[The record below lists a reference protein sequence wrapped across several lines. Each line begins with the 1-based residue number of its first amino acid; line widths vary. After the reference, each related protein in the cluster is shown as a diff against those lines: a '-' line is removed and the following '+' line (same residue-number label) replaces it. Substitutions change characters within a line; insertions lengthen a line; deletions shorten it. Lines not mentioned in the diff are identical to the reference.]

1 MEFGILGPLV
11 VSRDGRK
18 VEVGA
23 TKPRAV
29 LALLVLRHEQV
40 VSTETLVEEIWG
52 DHPPVTATKVIHG
65 YVYQLRKA
73 LGDGLLQTE
82 HGGYRLRVAADDVD
96 AVRFESLIRRG
107 RVAVDTGDPRYAT
120 AMIREALALWRGP
133 PLTEF
138 GSYDFAADER
148 DRLRELR
155 LEALEC
161 RIEADLALGNLSAAV
176 LELRAL
182 VIEHPF
188 RETLRGQLMLALY
201 RAGRQADALAAYRDT
216 RTLLIEELGI
226 EPGEDLQLLHAEI
239 LAHDQALGL
248 PAPTRAAVAV
258 TGRPPAAPR
267 GHPAS
272 RTEPAPVAR
281 LGRSPDRHR
290 SPIRASRAGVIGL
303 AAAVVAASA
312 VAVVLRP
319 VGTAADFLGSA
330 PTVTSPGVA
339 FVDHDGI
346 VGRQVTLPGPPTAIA
361 VDGHGVWVVVPADD
375 TLVRIDAASGT
386 VVGKI
391 PVGRNP
397 SDVMVGGGAVWVANH
412 ADGTVSRVSPATDGV
427 VETITV
433 GTGPMALA
441 EGDGSIWVT
450 NGDDRTLTRVD
461 ERSGRVVAT
470 IDTDATGRGVAVDGG
485 TVWVTDEATGRVIGV
500 DAVTD
505 AVVAAVQVGN
515 GPTGITAA
523 TGVLWVVN
531 ALDGTVSR
539 LDVATS
545 AVNATVQ
552 VPGGPAAIS
561 AGDGVVWVGAEFGSQ
576 LVRIDAASAEVT
588 GTSSLGGGLLEG
600 VAASGSGAWVGVQAS
615 GAGHHGGRLVVE
627 GAADSIDPSVGDMP
641 PATEQLAYDALTTVR
656 HASGA
661 VGTEIMPDLASSLP
675 APTGDGTSYT
685 FHLRPQ
691 IRYSDGR
698 QLQAADLRRGLQ
710 RLLQLDA
717 KDAPAFAHLAGA
729 TACLG
734 QPICSLPGIEVTDPL
749 TITFRLS
756 SADPRF
762 LEELSLVVP
771 IPDTLPIDDV
781 GTAPVPGTGP
791 YSIQTFVPGRVLTFE
806 RNRFFQVWS
815 PAARP
820 DGYPDEIVYRNDGDD
835 DVAVEQVA
843 SGRADVAELVG
854 NPAAAGQFAIEHP
867 AQVYYADQQATVFVF
882 LNVRTPPFDDVR
894 VRRAFNY
901 AVDRRQVADLYG
913 AALARPT
920 CQIVAPSTTGYRP
933 YCPYTVDPDAGGS
946 WRGPDL
952 ATAQALVDA
961 SGSKGQDVQVWTF
974 PDFAAEA
981 TAVTDVLTELGYHAT
996 VREITDTTGYFESL
1010 ERDPE
1015 VQAGMFGWFDSPL
1028 AVDMLSAL
1036 TCDFDPNPAN
1046 FCDPQLDAGIHQLAE
1061 IEPSDPAAAGDLAA
1075 DLDRKITDQAPWVP
1089 LFTPQT
1095 VTVTSAR
1102 VGNVQAAA
1110 GLVLLDQL
1118 WVQ

>member
-11 VSRDGRK
+11 VSRDGRD

-23 TKPRAV
+23 TKPRAL
-29 LALLVLRHEQV
+29 LALLVLRREQV
-40 VSTETLVEEIWG
+40 VTTETLVDEIWG
-52 DHPPVTATKVIHG
+52 DHPPNTATKVVHG
-65 YVYQLRKA
+65 YVSQLRKA
-73 LGDGLLQTE
+73 LGDGLLETE
-82 HGGYRLRVAADDVD
+82 RGGYRLRVTADEVDVG
-96 AVRFESLIRRG
+96 RFESLIRRG
-107 RVAVDTGDPRYAT
+107 RAALDTGDPRYAT
-120 AMIREALALWRGP
+120 AMIREALELWRGP
-133 PLTEF
+133 PLAEF
-138 GSYDFAADER
+138 GSYNFAAAER
-148 DRLRELR
+148 DRLLELR
-155 LEALEC
+155 LVALAC
-161 RIEADLALGNLSAAV
+161 RVDADLALGSHATAV
-176 LELRAL
+176 PELQAL

-201 RAGRQADALAAYRDT
+201 RAGRQADALAAYRDA

-239 LAHDQALGL
+239 LAHDPALGL

-258 TGRPPAAPR
+258 TGPPRAAR
-267 GHPAS
+267 RDHPAS
-272 RTEPAPVAR
+272 RTEPAPGAR
-281 LGRSPDRHR
+281 PRRSPKRR
-290 SPIRASRAGVIGL
+290 RPPIRVSRARVIGL
-303 AAAVVAASA
+303 AATVIAASA
-312 VAVVLRP
+312 VAVVLHR
-319 VGTAADFLGSA
+319 VGTAADAEGTP
-330 PTVTSPGVA
+330 PTVTSPAVA
-339 FVDHDGI
+339 FVDRDGT
-346 VGRQVTLPGPPTAIA
+346 VGRQVTLPGAPTAIA
-361 VDGHGVWVVVPADD
+361 VDGDAVWVVDPAAD

-386 VVGKI
+386 VVGRI

-397 SDVMVGGGAVWVANH
+397 SDVTVGGDTVWVANH
-412 ADGTVSRVSPATDGV
+412 ADGTVTRVSPETDGV

-433 GTGPMALA
+433 GAGPAALA
-441 EGDGSIWVT
+441 EGNGSIWVT
-450 NGDDRTLTRVD
+450 NGGDRTLTRVD

-470 IDTDATGRGVAVDGG
+470 IDTDASGRGVAVDGG
-485 TVWVTDEATGRVIGV
+485 SVWVTDEATGRVIGV
-500 DAVTD
+500 DAATD
-505 AVVAAVQVGN
+505 AVVAAVHVGN
-515 GPTGITAA
+515 GPTSIAAA

-561 AGDGVVWVGAEFGSQ
+561 AGDGVVWVSAEFGSQ

-588 GTSSLGGGLLEG
+588 GTASLGGALPEA

-615 GAGHHGGRLVVE
+615 GAGHRGGRLVVE
-627 GAADSIDPSVGDMP
+627 GAAYSIDPSVGDMS
-641 PATEQLAYDALTTVR
+641 PATQELAYDALTTLR
-656 HASGA
+656 HAGGA
-661 VGTEIMPDLASSLP
+661 AETEIMPDLASSLP
-675 APTGDGTSYT
+675 APTLHGTSYT

-698 QLQAADLRRGLQ
+698 HLQAADLRRGLQ

-729 TACLG
+729 TACAR
-734 QPICSLPGIEVTDPL
+734 QPICSLPEVQVTDPL

-771 IPDTLPIDDV
+771 IPDTLPTDDV
-781 GTAPVPGTGP
+781 GTAPVPATGP
-791 YSIQTFVPGRVLTFE
+791 YAIQTFVPGRVLTFE
-806 RNRFFQVWS
+806 RNRFFHVWS
-815 PAARP
+815 SAARP

-835 DVAVEQVA
+835 DDAVEQVA
-843 SGRADVAELVG
+843 SGQADAAELVG

-867 AQVYYADQQATVFVF
+867 AQVHHADQQATVFVF

-894 VRRAFNY
+894 VRRALNY
-901 AVDRRQVADLYG
+901 AVDRRHVADLYG

-952 ATAQALVDA
+952 ATAQSLVDA
-961 SGSKGQDVQVWTF
+961 SGTKGEDVQVWTF
-974 PDFAAEA
+974 PDFATEA
-981 TAVTDVLTELGYHAT
+981 TAVTDALTQLGYHAT
-996 VREITDTTGYFESL
+996 VHEITDPTGYFESL
-1010 ERDPE
+1010 ERDPD

-1028 AVDMLSAL
+1028 AVDMLSTL
-1036 TCDFDPNPAN
+1036 TCDFDPNPTN
-1046 FCDPQLDAGIHQLAE
+1046 FCDPRLDAGIHQLAD
-1061 IEPSDPAAAGDLAA
+1061 IEPSDPGAAGDLAA
-1075 DLDRKITDQAPWVP
+1075 DLDRKITDEAPWVP
-1089 LFTPQT
+1089 LLTPQT
-1095 VTVTSAR
+1095 VTITSAR

-1118 WVQ
+1118 WVR